1 MAQPTSDAVRAA
13 QRVLIYIARTSTLGI
28 TYGGGAAE
36 HGLVVSGM
44 RASEGEAGKR
54 GEADNTHGSL
64 MGISDASWEVGPSV
78 SGQLVMFNHAALAWT
93 SRKQASTS
101 LSSTEA
107 EIFAAASAAA
117 EVLWIKGLLGELGV
131 AHPHATTLFSD
142 NQGCVSIAND
152 ARSLGRSRHIA
163 RRARFLLEAK
173 LSGSLRLAHLK
184 GESMPADALTKPLER
199 KRFAALRNYIMNEAS
214 SECSSSG
221 ECERR
226 DATKSIPNLTSINEH
241 SMPSL
246 AGSKKSEIASECAD
260 GEAAYMSTHK
270 TVQSGTC
277 EMLGTWGCRSEHEGV
292 SEPDYS
298 RLTRA

>member
-1 MAQPTSDAVRAA
+1 
-13 QRVLIYIARTSTLGI
+13 
-28 TYGGGAAE
+28 
-36 HGLVVSGM
+36 
-44 RASEGEAGKR
+44 
-54 GEADNTHGSL
+54 
-64 MGISDASWEVGPSV
+64 
-78 SGQLVMFNHAALAWT
+78 
-93 SRKQASTS
+93 
-101 LSSTEA
+101 
-107 EIFAAASAAA
+107 
-117 EVLWIKGLLGELGV
+117 
-131 AHPHATTLFSD
+131 
-142 NQGCVSIAND
+142 
-152 ARSLGRSRHIA
+152 
-163 RRARFLLEAK
+163 
-173 LSGSLRLAHLK
+173 
-184 GESMPADALTKPLER
+184 MPADALTKPLER

-246 AGSKKSEIASECAD
+246 AGSKNSEIASECAD